1 VSYIVVF
8 SGPGGDEEVVLC
20 PTIDAATSLA
30 EDLRNRRAIAD
41 VRLGRVE
48 PIAFTF
54 APQYRVNID
63 EKRPEPV
70 TAPPTA
76 LVDRPPTTRSEPVA
90 SRSEPA
96 PVEPAPVEPAPV
108 EPAADPRRVR
118 PGELTPA
125 EIAEMV
131 AIDEAV
137 APLSADDPMVQDAL
151 ASRGNAGPRQNGL
164 FGR

>member
-1 VSYIVVF
+1 MSYIVVF

-96 PVEPAPVEPAPV
+96 PVEPA
-108 EPAADPRRVR
+108 ADPRRVR
-118 PGELTPA
+118 PG
-125 EIAEMV
+125 
-131 AIDEAV
+131 
-137 APLSADDPMVQDAL
+137 
-151 ASRGNAGPRQNGL
+151 
-164 FGR
+164 

>member
-1 VSYIVVF
+1 MSYIVVF

-96 PVEPAPVEPAPV
+96 PVEPA
-108 EPAADPRRVR
+108 ADPRRVR